1 MFQFNHASP
10 QLLVLVVEVYTC
22 KLTCAISIYYV
33 KILDKVTL
41 RFLQPGLTEPCEVRV
56 GVRLVAV

>member
-1 MFQFNHASP
+1 MLWGTLINTLA
-10 QLLVLVVEVYTC
+10 VCNY
-22 KLTCAISIYYV
+22 KLIIFIIYYV

-56 GVRLVAV
+56 GVRLLAV